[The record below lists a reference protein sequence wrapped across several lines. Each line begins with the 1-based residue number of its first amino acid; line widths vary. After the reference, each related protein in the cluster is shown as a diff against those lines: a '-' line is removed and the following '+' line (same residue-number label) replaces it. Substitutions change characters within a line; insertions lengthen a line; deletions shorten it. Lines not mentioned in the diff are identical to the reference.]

1 MKAETNAS
9 SFSVKTLATIIL
21 VVALLYWAK
30 EVFIPFAL
38 AVLFSFVLGPI
49 VTRLRRWGLGRIL
62 AVSTA
67 TALTFARNGF
77 TVGGYEAVVL
87 IGRA

>member
-1 MKAETNAS
+1 MQADSSAS

-21 VVALLYWAK
+21 IVALLYWAK

-49 VTRLRRWGLGRIL
+49 VSRLRRWGLGRIL
-62 AVSTA
+62 AV
-67 TALTFARNGF
+67 
-77 TVGGYEAVVL
+77 
-87 IGRA
+87 

>member
-49 VTRLRRWGLGRIL
+49 VTRLRRLGLGRVTGSFDRNGSDFRL
-62 AVSTA
+62 HVLFRMGGDPSTA
-67 TALTFARNGF
+67 ASR
-77 TVGGYEAVVL
+77 
-87 IGRA
+87 